1 MALIKLQE
9 VKRNY
14 GNQWAVNG
22 VTLELNEGEQVCI
35 KGASGSGKSTLL
47 YMLGGLERPSHGS
60 IQVKNLNLTK
70 ASDQDLAHYRNEQVG
85 FVFQFH
91 FLLSTLS
98 ALDNV
103 RMPIRIAGKREK
115 DYQQKID
122 QLADRLGVKDC
133 LKKFPYQLSGGEQQR
148 ISIMRALVLA
158 PPILLCDEP
167 TGNLDSQNSVNVIDL
182 LQELARPSKT
192 TLVVVTHDDAVA
204 TKFSRQLYMK
214 DGKLI

>member
-22 VTLELNEGEQVCI
+22 VSLELNEGEQVCI

-47 YMLGGLERPSHGS
+47 YMLGGLERPSHGT
-60 IQVKNLNLTK
+60 IKVKNLNLTR

-115 DYQQKID
+115 DYQQKIE

-167 TGNLDSQNSVNVIDL
+167 TGNLDSQNSANVIDL
-182 LQELARPSKT
+182 LKELARPSKT